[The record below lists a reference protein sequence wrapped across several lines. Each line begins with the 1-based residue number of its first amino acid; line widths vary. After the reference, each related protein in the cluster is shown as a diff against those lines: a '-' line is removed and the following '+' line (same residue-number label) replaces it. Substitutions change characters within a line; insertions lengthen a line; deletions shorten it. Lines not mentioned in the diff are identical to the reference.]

1 MYDLFNTDMYK
12 TQLQELREN
21 PIAAEEVEFMT
32 ETEIF
37 LRELERLEREL
48 PEEDDDKDVS
58 DEEDQVEA
66 DREED

>member
-12 TQLQELREN
+12 TQIQELRDN
-21 PIAAEEVEFMT
+21 PIAAEEVEFLT

-37 LRELERLEREL
+37 IRELERLEREF
-48 PEEDDDKDVS
+48 PEEDDDEDVS

-66 DREED
+66 NREED